1 MKKLIF
7 PVLVVGVIIVL
18 GGVYALS
25 LYPVRTEVTMPDYAN
40 SPDIFGRITG
50 FDAQNNMSSVMFDEA
65 LWLTG
70 EDAKDTPN
78 GFQVV
83 DEKAVSTN
91 LFISPDVTVEVVGLS
106 TEEVYSTVSFKT
118 LKAEAEKD
126 FDTFVTRYFIL
137 SFDSQGRVSKIFEQ
151 YVP

>member
-7 PVLVVGVIIVL
+7 PILVIGAIVVL
-18 GGVYALS
+18 GGAYALS
-25 LYPVRTEVTMPDYAN
+25 LYPVRTAVTMPDYVN

-50 FDAQNNMSSVMFDEA
+50 FDDQNGINSVMFDEA

-83 DEKAVSTN
+83 DEEAMNTN
-91 LFISPDVTVEVVGLS
+91 LFISPDATVEIVDLS
-106 TEEVYSTVSFKT
+106 TEDVYLTVSFDTFKQD
-118 LKAEAEKD
+118 AEKD
-126 FDTFVTRYFIL
+126 LGMFTSRYFIL
-137 SFDSQGRVSKIFEQ
+137 SFDDQGRVSKIFEQ